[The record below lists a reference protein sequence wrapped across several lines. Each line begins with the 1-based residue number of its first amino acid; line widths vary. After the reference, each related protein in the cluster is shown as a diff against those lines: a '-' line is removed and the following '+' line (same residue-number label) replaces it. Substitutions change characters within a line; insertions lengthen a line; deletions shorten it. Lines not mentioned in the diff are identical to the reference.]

1 VEVTVEHRKRGGGE
15 RWLKRKTA
23 RPIENRSILEVEAM
37 GDGRDTMARCSAP
50 KKKGM
55 EGDTTEVMRI
65 GPALRSEGAGKRR
78 ALELEINEAR
88 L

>member
-1 VEVTVEHRKRGGGE
+1 MEEIPWQGVAHPRRKG
-15 RWLKRKTA
+15 
-23 RPIENRSILEVEAM
+23 
-37 GDGRDTMARCSAP
+37 
-50 KKKGM
+50 
-55 EGDTTEVMRI
+55 EGDTTEVMRS

>member
-1 VEVTVEHRKRGGGE
+1 MEEIPWQGV
-15 RWLKRKTA
+15 
-23 RPIENRSILEVEAM
+23 
-37 GDGRDTMARCSAP
+37 AP

>member
-1 VEVTVEHRKRGGGE
+1 M
-15 RWLKRKTA
+15 KRKTA
-23 RPIENRSILEVEAM
+23 RPIGNRSVLEVKAM
-37 GDGRDTMARCSAP
+37 GDGRDIMARCSAP
-50 KKKGM
+50 KKKGTK
-55 EGDTTEVMRI
+55 GDTTEVMRI